1 MLKLDLTNVIIF
13 QTLRINREIF
23 QSFLRVKNYF
33 ISAMQYLL
41 KFLQQLRFD
50 FSTKRDLPQFIFF
63 RFTSN
68 TFGNCL
74 NNRAQLFKTP
84 VKLTKD

>member
-23 QSFLRVKNYF
+23 KSFLRVKNYL

-50 FSTKRDLPQFIFF
+50 FSTKRDFPQFIFF

-68 TFGNCL
+68 LSISYT
-74 NNRAQLFKTP
+74 TD
-84 VKLTKD
+84 KLLYT